1 MTFDETVLGLRSLI
15 EIRRGDMKGM
25 EMMASYATN
34 PIDSG
39 PWGVA
44 LEHEKQHLL
53 VLESALDHLHR
64 AATEAWG
71 DEAIAHLFPLDDHT
85 STVL

>member
-25 EMMASYATN
+25 EIMASGTVN
-34 PIDSG
+34 SIDSA

-44 LEHEKQHLL
+44 YEQEKQHLR

-71 DEAIAHLFPLDDHT
+71 AEAIAHLFQLDDHT